1 MTWGFV
7 GAAAV
12 TAVGTAVGV
21 SAQNR
26 AGAASASAANTQA
39 YKDYINTVNQTME
52 SNRAIGEAN
61 IMNTI
66 RTGYKVGLL
75 NLQTARLKE
84 QAATEGWDVSRKAAD
99 ALGNAEASAAASGNV
114 GASVDA
120 VSLDIQKKSAEA
132 QIAVDVNWADTL
144 ENQNFALNAVTQAGI
159 DAVRSPLSIP
169 DLNSVNTR
177 SFTGQ
182 NAIAAGL
189 TAGALSYAG
198 SQFRLSQ
205 GSATKK

>member
-120 VSLDIQKKSAEA
+120 VSLDILKKSAEA

>member
-21 SAQNR
+21 TAQNR

-52 SNRAIGEAN
+52 QNRAIGEAN
-61 IMNTI
+61 TLNTI

-75 NLQTARLKE
+75 NLQSARLKE
-84 QAATEGWDVSRKAAD
+84 QAAMEGWDVSKKASE
-99 ALGNAEASAAASGNV
+99 ALSNAEAVGAASGNV
-114 GASVDA
+114 GSSVDA
-120 VSLDIQKKSAEA
+120 VALDIRKKSAEA
-132 QIAVDVNWADTL
+132 QIAVDNNWYDTL
-144 ENQNFALNAVTQAGI
+144 ENQNLALNNIVQAGF
-159 DAVRSPLSIP
+159 DAIRTPITIP
-169 DLNSVNTR
+169 EIGSVNTR

-182 NAIAAGL
+182 NALAAGA
-189 TAGALSYAG
+189 TAGVLAYAG
-198 SQFRLSQ
+198 SQFKLSQ
-205 GSATKK
+205 GTGK